1 MPTIDK
7 GNPAVAPE
15 GLVGLRRARPNAFG
29 RTATIAGKETEVLG
43 MMRVLGAAM
52 IVVGV
57 AGMWAVWRQC
67 SWALARKRLRGRLM
81 WLG

>member
-1 MPTIDK
+1 
-7 GNPAVAPE
+7 
-15 GLVGLRRARPNAFG
+15 
-29 RTATIAGKETEVLG
+29 